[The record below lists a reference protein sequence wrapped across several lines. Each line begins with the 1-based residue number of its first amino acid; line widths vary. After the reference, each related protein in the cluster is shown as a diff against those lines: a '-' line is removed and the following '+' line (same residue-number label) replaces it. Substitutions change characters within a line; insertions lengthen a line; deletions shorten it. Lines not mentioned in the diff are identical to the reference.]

1 MWAAITVEDNLQGAG
16 ANLNSEGRRRAGC
29 NLQEAKKRP
38 RQAAMSGRSRPWPG
52 DPSPA
57 PPQPPVVA
65 AAADAG
71 GEASTSL
78 RDFGTSMDA
87 ISFGFAATA
96 ILVSMFLLMAI
107 FEHLIKPHV
116 FPPLAGA
123 ALRPARRRH
132 GVSPAGKLRSP
143 PMVETVLQAADLS
156 VLMPGQRYPTY
167 LAQPAPLPPA
177 PCPREGVHWPP
188 HDHDV
193 HHSYMPP

>member
-1 MWAAITVEDNLQGAG
+1 FHQERHIKTVASFCIQFREDNLQGAG

-116 FPPLAGA
+116 FPPLASA

-143 PMVETVLQAADLS
+143 PMVRSTS
-156 VLMPGQRYPTY
+156 PTTY
-167 LAQPAPLPPA
+167 TERNDPMLRCLLL
-177 PCPREGVHWPP
+177 
-188 HDHDV
+188 
-193 HHSYMPP
+193 

>member
-1 MWAAITVEDNLQGAG
+1 
-16 ANLNSEGRRRAGC
+16 
-29 NLQEAKKRP
+29 
-38 RQAAMSGRSRPWPG
+38 MSGFGQRSRPWPG
-52 DPSPA
+52 EPSP
-57 PPQPPVVA
+57 VA

-71 GEASTSL
+71 GEASTTL

-96 ILVSMFLLMAI
+96 ILISMFLLMAI

-116 FPPLAGA
+116 FPPDGSLAGA

-132 GVSPAGKLRSP
+132 GLSPGKLRSP

-167 LAQPAPLPPA
+167 LAQPSPLPLPP
-177 PCPREGVHWPP
+177 PCPREGVRWPP
-188 HDHDV
+188 HDDDDHH